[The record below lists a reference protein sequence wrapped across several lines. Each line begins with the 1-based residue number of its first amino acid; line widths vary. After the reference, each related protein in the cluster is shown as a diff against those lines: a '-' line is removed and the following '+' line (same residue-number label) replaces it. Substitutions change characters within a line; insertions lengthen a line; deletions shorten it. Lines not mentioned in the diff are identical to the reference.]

1 MLYKIV
7 KKIIRT
13 NFSEIQENDYIKIF
27 HKIIQDET
35 LTQFIKQN
43 IPEGEQELLR
53 KFHILNQKNEIEKN
67 ISERDTK
74 FLLELIEDKPKHISS
89 NTLLI
94 LLEKYQSLKYSFI
107 PELPLEL
114 ALVEIL
120 GDE

>member
-67 ISERDTK
+67 IYSLDTHLRQK
-74 FLLELIEDKPKHISS
+74 LAQSLLEILEDEEFGSEFLICYLREIIEARNGDKV
-89 NTLLI
+89 LL
-94 LLEKYQSLKYSFI
+94 
-107 PELPLEL
+107 
-114 ALVEIL
+114 
-120 GDE
+120 